1 MSTDTIQITLPDG
14 ATREVQRG
22 TTAAQIAHQI
32 SPRLAKEAL
41 VARADGELVDLSRPL
56 DHDTKISILTAK
68 DPDSLQVFR
77 HSAAH
82 LLAAAVLELYPNV
95 KLGIGPPIETGFFYE
110 FVRAEPFTPDDLTK
124 IEAKMHELASKD
136 IPNERK
142 LIPKPEAIELYRQQ
156 NQEFKCELV
165 EEKAQEPMV
174 SFYTTGKF
182 IDFCRGPHIPS
193 TGRIKAF
200 KLMSVAG
207 AYWKGKE
214 SNPQMQRIYGACF
227 VDQKELDEYLHR
239 LEEAKKRDHRRV
251 GKDLELFTVSD
262 LVGAGLPLWL
272 PKGATIRRL
281 LEEYI
286 LEREREAGYQHVYT
300 PDLAKVDLYK
310 RSGHW
315 EHYHEDMF
323 PPMELETEDMVL
335 RPMNCPHH
343 ILVYESKQRSYRDLP
358 VKIAELGAMY
368 RYERS
373 GVLSGLSRVRT
384 MTLNDAHIFCT
395 PDQIKE
401 EFTGVMQLVERAYR
415 DLGIT
420 KYRYRLSLGDRTR
433 KDKFVDNDAMWD
445 LGERV
450 LREAMDSLGLPYV
463 EAPGEAAFYG
473 PKLDIQLAD
482 VMGHEETYS
491 TIQVDFHLPNQFQLN
506 YIGPDGKE
514 HRPVIIHRAI
524 ISTMERM
531 VSYLIELYAGAFPVW
546 LAPVHAVVMPITDR
560 QLDYAR
566 QVRNRLAA
574 AGIRVTVDDRNE
586 KVNLKIREAQL
597 QKVPFMLVV
606 GDREAQAGQVAV
618 RNRKHGDQGAKP
630 LDEFLADIRKRIETK
645 AVEE

>member
-1 MSTDTIQITLPDG
+1 MSTETIQVTLPDG

-56 DHDTKISILTAK
+56 EHDTKISILTAK
-68 DPDSLQVFR
+68 DPDSLQVLR

-82 LLAAAVLELYPNV
+82 LLAAAVLELYPDV
-95 KLGIGPPIETGFFYE
+95 KLGIGPPIDTGFFYE
-110 FVRAEPFTPDDLTK
+110 FVRAEPFTQDDLEK
-124 IEAKMHELASKD
+124 IEAKMHELAAKD
-136 IPNERK
+136 FPNERK
-142 LIPKPEAIELYRQQ
+142 LISKPEALELYRKS

-165 EEKAQEPMV
+165 EEKATEPMV

-227 VDQKELDEYLHR
+227 IDQKELDEYLHK
-239 LEEAKKRDHRRV
+239 LEEAKRRDHRRI
-251 GKDLELFTVSD
+251 GKELGLFTVSD

-281 LEEYI
+281 LEDYI
-286 LEREREAGYQHVYT
+286 LEKERRAGYQHVYT
-300 PDLAKVDLYK
+300 PDLAKVDLYM

-315 EHYHEDMF
+315 AHYHEDMF
-323 PPMELETEDMVL
+323 PPMDLETEQLVL

-343 ILVYESKQRSYRDLP
+343 ILVYESKKHSYRDLP
-358 VKIAELGAMY
+358 VRIAELGTMY

-373 GVLSGLSRVRT
+373 GVLSGLSRVRC

-395 PDQIKE
+395 PEQIKE
-401 EFTGVMQLVERAYR
+401 EFAGVMRLVEQAYR

-420 KYRYRLSLGDRTR
+420 QYTYRLSLR
-433 KDKFVDNDAMWD
+433 DKLNRAKYVENDEMWD
-445 LGERV
+445 LAENM
-450 LREAMDSLGLPYV
+450 LREAMNSLNLPYT

-482 VMGHEETYS
+482 VMGHQETYS
-491 TIQVDFHLPNQFQLN
+491 TIQIDFHLPNQFELG
-506 YIGPDGKE
+506 YVGADGQQ
-514 HRPVIIHRAI
+514 HRPVMIHRGV

-531 VSYLIELYAGAFPVW
+531 ISYLIELYAGAFPVW
-546 LAPVHAVVMPITDR
+546 LAPVQAVVLPITER
-560 QLDYAR
+560 QNDYAK
-566 QVRNRLAA
+566 QVLEKLLDGGVRAEL
-574 AGIRVTVDDRNE
+574 DDRNE
-586 KVNLKIREAQL
+586 KLQAKIRDAQL
-597 QKVPFMLVV
+597 QKVPYMLVIGGKEAEAGTV
-606 GDREAQAGQVAV
+606 SVRHRAKGDL
-618 RNRKHGDQGAKP
+618 GARP
-630 LDEFLADIRKRIETK
+630 LEQFSADLRAEIDSKVIS
-645 AVEE
+645 